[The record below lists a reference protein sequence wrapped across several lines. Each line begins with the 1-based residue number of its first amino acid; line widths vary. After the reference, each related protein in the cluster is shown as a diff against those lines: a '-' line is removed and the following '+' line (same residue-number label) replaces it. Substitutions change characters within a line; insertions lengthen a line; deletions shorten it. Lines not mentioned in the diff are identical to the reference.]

1 MALALFDF
9 DGTITTHETM
19 PDFLSRSI
27 SRRRLLIGWILL
39 APIVAGYKIGLVSGG
54 FTRSVLVRFAYT
66 GMPVSALTIRGEDFA
81 KDRLPHVLRPEAMER
96 IAWHRAQGHK
106 VVVVSGGLDVYLR
119 PWCEAQGLDLLCSTL
134 EVCDGRLTGR
144 YDGEQCVL
152 AEKATQIVVVG
163 SHHRHYMLCNFR
175 WPTSKLNRLRRAA
188 ESSKTRMPIWRSWK
202 RRG

>member
-1 MALALFDF
+1 MTLALFDF

-19 PDFLSRSI
+19 PDFLRRSI
-27 SRRRLLIGWILL
+27 SRWRLVIGWILL
-39 APIVAGYKIGLVSGG
+39 APIVAGYRVRIVSGR
-54 FTRSVLVRFAYT
+54 FARSLLVRFAYT

-134 EVCDGRLTGR
+134 EVRNGRLTGR

-152 AEKATQIVVVG
+152 AEKVRRVRQAYDVG
-163 SHHRHYMLCNFR
+163 AFSEIYAYGDTAEDQDLLALASRKFYR
-175 WPTSKLNRLRRAA
+175 WQEIAA
-188 ESSKTRMPIWRSWK
+188 SPA
-202 RRG
+202 